1 MRRQVKGQT
10 RLSVPDPSRL
20 HLSAP
25 SSEVDDASRT
35 TPLPADI
42 GKAEKDGASRNS
54 MPVTAD
60 ELRGAADR
68 IVSNVHSTQTMP
80 ISSIKASNLD
90 PDWSDLVW
98 TALPADAL
106 KSFRSA
112 SERARTAGGNSKM
125 DAVIWDAVPEAC
137 SGEDLFL
144 ARESGRGGGGT
155 RICDSPFTVLGSGR
169 DPRGV
174 AEAAREK
181 MGEDDRRCGGSDEV
195 TQEEEEVKFQSGAND
210 SKDHKG
216 KTSAKQVLRP
226 KVPAKMFNAVR
237 EACSEFNMVREGDK
251 ILVSKLPIPHTP
263 YPIPHTPNHLCSA
276 GERILCIWQ
285 QEF

>member
-144 ARESGRGGGGT
+144 ARESDRGGGGT
-155 RICDSPFTVLGSGR
+155 RICDSPFRVLGSGR
-169 DPRGV
+169 DPRRV
-174 AEAAREK
+174 AEAAREE
-181 MGEDDRRCGGSDEV
+181 MLGDAGRCGGLDGVAEG
-195 TQEEEEVKFQSGAND
+195 EEVKQSGAND

-216 KTSAKQVLRP
+216 KSSAKQVLRP

-263 YPIPHTPNHLCSA
+263 YPIPHTPYPIPPTTCV
-276 GERILCIWQ
+276 Q
-285 QEF
+285 QGR